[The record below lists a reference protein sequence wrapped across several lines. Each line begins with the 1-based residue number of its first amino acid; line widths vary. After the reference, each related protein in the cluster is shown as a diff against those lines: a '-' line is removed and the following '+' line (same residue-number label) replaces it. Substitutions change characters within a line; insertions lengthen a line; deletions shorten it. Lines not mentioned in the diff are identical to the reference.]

1 MEIWSWKH
9 ETIKL
14 SKLETIKDLVRKH
27 NLECKLLECANKQ
40 YQSELKDLQERFD
53 NEIER
58 GWLVHSLFGNIKTL
72 FVIFLVL

>member
-53 NEIER
+53 NEVER
-58 GWLVHSLFGNIKTL
+58 GWSIHYSEI
-72 FVIFLVL
+72 